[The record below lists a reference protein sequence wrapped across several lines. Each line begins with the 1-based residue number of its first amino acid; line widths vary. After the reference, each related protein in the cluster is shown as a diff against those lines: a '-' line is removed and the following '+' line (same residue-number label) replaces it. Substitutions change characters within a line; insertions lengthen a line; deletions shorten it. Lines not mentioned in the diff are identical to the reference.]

1 MLGGVIV
8 TGEAEPVPLRL
19 MECGLPAALSV
30 MVTAAARTP
39 APVGVNVTV
48 IVQVPL
54 LAATEPPQVLLC
66 AKSPLFAPVTAM
78 LVMVSGPF
86 PELVN
91 VTDCGELAAP
101 NAWVANVRLV
111 LERFTTGDAAPV
123 PLKVIACG
131 DPAALSVIVTEAVR
145 VPAAVGANVT
155 LIVQVPLFAV
165 TELPQVLDCA

>member
-1 MLGGVIV
+1 
-8 TGEAEPVPLRL
+8 

-30 MVTAAARTP
+30 MVTAAARAP
-39 APVGVNVTV
+39 APVGVNVTE

-54 LAATEPPQVLLC
+54 LAATELPQVLLC

-101 NAWVANVRLV
+101 NACVANVMLV

-123 PLKVIACG
+123 PLRVIACG

-155 LIVQVPLFAV
+155 LTVQVPLFAAM
-165 TELPQVLDCA
+165 ELPQVLDCA